1 MNDFDKPTIILGDIN
16 LDLLKNCKHPTLEYL
31 QRMRFSQ
38 LVETAT
44 HQKGGL
50 LDPVFT
56 SHHFNQHIVII
67 NQQGV
72 YYSDHD
78 LIHLKLKLKK

>member
-1 MNDFDKPTIILGDIN
+1 MIDFDKPSIILGDIN
-16 LDLLKNCKHPTLEYL
+16 LDLLKNCKHP
-31 QRMRFSQ
+31 M

-72 YYSDHD
+72 
-78 LIHLKLKLKK
+78 